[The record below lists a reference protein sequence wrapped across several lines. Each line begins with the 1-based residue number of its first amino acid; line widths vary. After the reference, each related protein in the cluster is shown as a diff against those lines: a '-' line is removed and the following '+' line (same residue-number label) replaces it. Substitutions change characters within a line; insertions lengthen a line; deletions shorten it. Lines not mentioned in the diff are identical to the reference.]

1 MGKGDEDV
9 ITSEELEARL
19 WAGADRLRGS
29 MDASRYKDYMLGLMF
44 YKFLSEKTLEAFKLT
59 EGTQA
64 VGEELRQEY
73 AAAYAEDGKLLT
85 DDLMQTPGFYILP
98 DDLYDKWLLDIDS
111 GAFEL
116 QNVIDA
122 LGRFERMIAGAKN
135 AGDFMGLFSTM
146 DLTDT
151 ALGANLKV
159 RSENIRELIKLFAD
173 LHMLELQ
180 ENDVIGDAYE
190 YLIGQFAMESGKKA
204 GEFYTPHQ
212 VSDVI
217 ARIIAHSLPK
227 LTSIYDPC
235 VGSGSLLLT
244 VKYYLEDEVKKTLHY
259 YGQEKNTATFN
270 LTRMNLLLHDVKP
283 DLMDIRNGDTLA
295 DDWPE
300 DPARPN
306 EGRLFDAVAMNPPYS
321 LKAWNKAGLKV
332 SDPRFLIAGTLPPD
346 NKGDYAFLLHGLYH
360 LGEQGVMAI
369 VLPHGVLF
377 RGAAEGII
385 RERLLEKNCID
396 AVIGLP
402 ANLFTNTGIPVII
415 MVLKKNR
422 PLGEPVLM
430 IDASRGFV
438 KEGKTNHLRERDI
451 ARIVDTYL
459 SRQDIAGYSHLATRQ
474 EILDNGCNLNIPR
487 YVENLDT
494 EIPHDVDAHL
504 LGGIPQ
510 RNLKAMEVLQTVVPD
525 IMAHAFSELRPGYAR
540 MEGSMAGLRESILGD
555 GRLAAE
561 AGKLRGEVDAY
572 IGKYW
577 AAFKEL
583 GPGKQR
589 NLVSLRAEMLQEV
602 KDILSGHR
610 FMDVYSGYQVIAD
623 LWAES
628 LDHDLKLMMGEGFYE
643 AARSVEP
650 NLVTKGSGD
659 KKREEQDGWKGRVI
673 PNDIVAEILYAD
685 RLAEIRAQE
694 EKLQEL
700 NGELLDWVEKAGSE
714 DSAEGE
720 VLGDTLK
727 EDKSAF
733 DSKTLNAAWK
743 EAASESERQM
753 LKAVR
758 DCLEAIKKTSK
769 KVKEMELSLKRDVEE
784 RYPRMTEEEIDRL
797 LWRKWFANITEE
809 ISELVREPFE
819 RELDLL
825 ETILTRYGK
834 TVGELDAEIAEQ
846 EKEFEALAAELVV
859 TE

>member
-1 MGKGDEDV
+1 MGKGDEDM
-9 ITSEELEARL
+9 ITSEELEARP

-64 VGEELRQEY
+64 MGEELRQEY

-122 LGRFERMIAGAKN
+122 LDRFERMIAGAKN
-135 AGDFMGLFSTM
+135 AGDFVGLFSTM

-159 RSENIRELIKLFAD
+159 RSENIRELIK
-173 LHMLELQ
+173 
-180 ENDVIGDAYE
+180 
-190 YLIGQFAMESGKKA
+190 
-204 GEFYTPHQ
+204 
-212 VSDVI
+212 
-217 ARIIAHSLPK
+217 
-227 LTSIYDPC
+227 
-235 VGSGSLLLT
+235 
-244 VKYYLEDEVKKTLHY
+244 
-259 YGQEKNTATFN
+259 
-270 LTRMNLLLHDVKP
+270 
-283 DLMDIRNGDTLA
+283 
-295 DDWPE
+295 
-300 DPARPN
+300 
-306 EGRLFDAVAMNPPYS
+306 
-321 LKAWNKAGLKV
+321 
-332 SDPRFLIAGTLPPD
+332 
-346 NKGDYAFLLHGLYH
+346 
-360 LGEQGVMAI
+360 
-369 VLPHGVLF
+369 
-377 RGAAEGII
+377 
-385 RERLLEKNCID
+385 
-396 AVIGLP
+396 
-402 ANLFTNTGIPVII
+402 
-415 MVLKKNR
+415 
-422 PLGEPVLM
+422 
-430 IDASRGFV
+430 
-438 KEGKTNHLRERDI
+438 
-451 ARIVDTYL
+451 
-459 SRQDIAGYSHLATRQ
+459 
-474 EILDNGCNLNIPR
+474 ILDNGCNLNIPR

-540 MEGSMAGLRESILGD
+540 MEGSMMGLRESILGD

-561 AGKLRGEVDAY
+561 AGKLHGEVDAY

-577 AAFKEL
+577 AEFKEL
-583 GPGKQR
+583 GMGKSR

-700 NGELLDWVEKAGSE
+700 NGELSDWVEKAGSE

-733 DSKTLNAAWK
+733 DSKALNAAWK
-743 EAASESERQM
+743 EASGESERQM

-758 DCLEAIKKTSK
+758 DCLETIKKASK
-769 KVKEMELSLKRDVEE
+769 TVKEMELALKKDVEE
-784 RYPRMTEEEIDRL
+784 RYSRLTEEEIDRL
-797 LWRKWFANITEE
+797 LWRKWFANITEQ
-809 ISELVREPFE
+809 IAGLVREPFE

-825 ETILTRYGK
+825 ENILTRYGK
-834 TVGELDAEIAEQ
+834 TVDELDAEIAEQ
-846 EKEFEALAAELVV
+846 EREFEALASELVV